1 MRPKLADIALEKVDG
16 FQGKRVL
23 ESLFILDLFG
33 ANDNVQCS
41 ALTRTD
47 QILLDTDYTTGISS
61 TIDPSDPLNATIAAG
76 ASAPGSERI
85 AALYCSLCPKPSY
98 VYAGYYGRAGVPQ

>member
-41 ALTRTD
+41 ALTGRTRFCS
-47 QILLDTDYTTGISS
+47 ISS
-61 TIDPSDPLNATIAAG
+61 FTRLLIRTGAINKISIAT
-76 ASAPGSERI
+76 AS
-85 AALYCSLCPKPSY
+85 
-98 VYAGYYGRAGVPQ
+98 

>member
-23 ESLFILDLFG
+23 ESLSILDLFG

-41 ALTRTD
+41 ALTRPD
-47 QILLDTDYTTGISS
+47 QILLDIE
-61 TIDPSDPLNATIAAG
+61 LH
-76 ASAPGSERI
+76 
-85 AALYCSLCPKPSY
+85 
-98 VYAGYYGRAGVPQ
+98 